1 MKQSFSIQR
10 IRDFIYRDT
19 LLLKGSLITA
29 FSVAAAFLFIAIWA
43 NLRGDYVLTQVEY
56 ATIFGI
62 IFIPIGLFLTFAIFR
77 EANNKQHNHF
87 YFSLPISPLEKLLAT
102 WFTTSILYTVLFSV
116 FAMII
121 GQLAIAS
128 GSMLS
133 KAEFHLLPMFSE
145 NYWSVIKFYI
155 IIQPLFLLGAIAFNK
170 NRLGK
175 TIFWILL
182 AVIGFAV
189 LNGVLCFTV
198 NDGAVDMFSSE
209 QFDSNAFELAIKDFS
224 SIGSWFWAI
233 ILGPVM
239 LLAAYFKLTEK
250 EV

>member
-1 MKQSFSIQR
+1 MKQQFSIQR
-10 IRDFIYRDT
+10 IRNFIYRDIT
-19 LLLKGSLITA
+19 LLRSSLMIA
-29 FSVAAAFLFIAIWA
+29 FSVAAAFFFIAIWV
-43 NLRGDYVLTQVEY
+43 NLRGDYIITQNEF

-62 IFIPIGLFLTFAIFR
+62 IFIPIGLYLTFSIFR
-77 EANNKQHNHF
+77 EANNKQLNHF

-102 WFTTSILYTVLFSV
+102 WFATSILYTIVFSI
-116 FAMII
+116 FAMVI
-121 GQLAIAS
+121 GQLAIAT

-133 KAEFHLLPMFSE
+133 KTTLHLLPMYSE
-145 NYWSVIKFYI
+145 SYWSVVKFYLV
-155 IIQPLFLLGAIAFNK
+155 IQPLFLLGAIAFNK

-175 TIFWILL
+175 TVFWVLIV
-182 AVIGFAV
+182 VIGLAV
-189 LNGVLCFTV
+189 LNGILCFTV

-209 QFDSNAFELAIKDFS
+209 QFDANAFDLAVNDFS
-224 SIGSWFWAI
+224 VIGKWFWTI

>member
-10 IRDFIYRDT
+10 IRDFIYRDIT
-19 LLLKGSLITA
+19 LLRGSLITA
-29 FSVAAAFLFIAIWA
+29 FSVAAAFLFIAIWV
-43 NLRGDYVLTQVEY
+43 NLRGDYIITQSEF
-56 ATIFGI
+56 AIIFGI

-77 EANNKQHNHF
+77 EANNKQLNHF
-87 YFSLPISPLEKLLAT
+87 YLSLPISPLEKLLAI
-102 WFTTSILYTVLFSV
+102 WFATSILYTILFSV
-116 FAMII
+116 FTMII
-121 GQLAIAS
+121 GQLAIAT

-133 KAEFHLLPMFSE
+133 KVEFHLLPMFSE
-145 NYWSVIKFYI
+145 NYWSVIKSYV

-175 TIFWILL
+175 TIFWVLIL
-182 AVIGFAV
+182 VIGFAV
-189 LNGVLCFTV
+189 LNGILCFTV

-209 QFDSNAFELAIKDFS
+209 QFDSNAFDLAIKDFS
-224 SIGSWFWAI
+224 SIGSWFWGI
-233 ILGPVM
+233 IMGPIM

>member
-10 IRDFIYRDT
+10 IRDFIYRDIT
-19 LLLKGSLITA
+19 LLRGSLITA
-29 FSVAAAFLFIAIWA
+29 FSVAATFLFIAIWA
-43 NLRGDYVLTQVEY
+43 ILQGDYIVTHDEF
-56 ATIFGI
+56 ATVFGI

-77 EANNKQHNHF
+77 EANNKQLNHF

-102 WFTTSILYTVLFSV
+102 WFATSILYSIVFSV
-116 FAMII
+116 IALII
-121 GQLAIAS
+121 GQLAIVT

-145 NYWSVIKFYI
+145 SYWSVITSYMV
-155 IIQPLFLLGAIAFNK
+155 IQPLFLLGAIAFNK

-175 TIFWILL
+175 TIFWVLL
-182 AVIGFAV
+182 FVIGFGV
-189 LNGVLCFTV
+189 LNGILCFTV

-209 QFDSNAFELAIKDFS
+209 QLDSNAFDLATKDFS

-239 LLAAYFKLTEK
+239 LLAAYYKLTEK

>member
-1 MKQSFSIQR
+1 MKSPFNIQR
-10 IRDFIYRDT
+10 IRHFIYRDIT
-19 LLLKGSLITA
+19 LLKSSLIIA
-29 FSVAAAFLFIAIWA
+29 FSVASAFLFIAIWA
-43 NLRGDYVLTQVEY
+43 NLRGDYIVTQNEF

-77 EANNKQHNHF
+77 EANNKQLNHF

-102 WFTTSILYTVLFSV
+102 WFTTSIIYTILFSV

-121 GQLAIAS
+121 GQLAIAT
-128 GSMLS
+128 GSILS
-133 KAEFHLLPMFSE
+133 KAEFHVLPMFSE
-145 NYWSVIKFYI
+145 NYWLVIKSYI

-175 TIFWILL
+175 TIFWVLL
-182 AVIGFAV
+182 FVIGFSV

-198 NDGAVDMFSSE
+198 NDGAVDMFSTE
-209 QFDSNAFELAIKDFS
+209 QFDSNAFDMAMNDFS
-224 SIGSWFWAI
+224 SIGSWFWGI

-239 LLAAYFKLTEK
+239 LLAAYYKLTEK

>member
-1 MKQSFSIQR
+1 MKQSFSIQH
-10 IRDFIYRDT
+10 IRDFIYRDIT
-19 LLLKGSLITA
+19 LLRGSLTIA
-29 FSVAAAFLFIAIWA
+29 FSVAAAFFFIAIWA
-43 NLRGDYVLTQVEY
+43 SLRGDYTVTQNEF

-77 EANNKQHNHF
+77 EANNKQLNLF

-102 WFTTSILYTVLFSV
+102 WFATSILYSILFSI

-121 GQLAIAS
+121 GQLAIAT

-145 NYWSVIKFYI
+145 SYWSVIKFYV
-155 IIQPLFLLGAIAFNK
+155 IIQPLFLLGAITFNK

-175 TIFWILL
+175 TIFWVLVF
-182 AVIGFAV
+182 VIGFAV

-198 NDGAVDMFSSE
+198 NNGAVEMFSTE
-209 QFDSNAFELAIKDFS
+209 QLNSNAFDLAIEDFS
-224 SIGSWFWAI
+224 SVGKWFWGI
-233 ILGPVM
+233 ILGPIM

-250 EV
+250 EI

>member
-1 MKQSFSIQR
+1 MKQPFSIQR
-10 IRDFIYRDT
+10 IRDFIYRDIT
-19 LLLKGSLITA
+19 LLRGSLITA
-29 FSVAAAFLFIAIWA
+29 FSVATAFFFIAIWA
-43 NLRGDYVLTQVEY
+43 SLSRDYVVTQFEF

-77 EANNKQHNHF
+77 EANNKQLNHF

-102 WFTTSILYTVLFSV
+102 WFATSILYTLLFSV

-121 GQLAIAS
+121 GQLAIAT

-133 KAEFHLLPMFSE
+133 RTEFHLLPMFSE
-145 NYWSVIKFYI
+145 SYWSVIKLYI
-155 IIQPLFLLGAIAFNK
+155 IIQPLFLVGAIAFSN

-175 TIFWILL
+175 TVFWVLVF
-182 AVIGFAV
+182 VIGFGV

-198 NDGAVDMFSSE
+198 NNGAVDMFSSE
-209 QFDSNAFELAIKDFS
+209 QFDSNAIDLAVKDFS
-224 SIGSWFWAI
+224 SVGKWFWGI
-233 ILGPVM
+233 ILGPTM

>member
-10 IRDFIYRDT
+10 IRDFIYRDIT
-19 LLLKGSLITA
+19 LLRGSLIIA
-29 FSVAAAFLFIAIWA
+29 FSVAAAFFFIAIWA
-43 NLRGDYVLTQVEY
+43 SLRSDYVVTQSEFS
-56 ATIFGI
+56 TIFGI

-77 EANNKQHNHF
+77 ETNNKQLNHF

-102 WFTTSILYTVLFSV
+102 WFATSILYSILFSV
-116 FAMII
+116 LAMII
-121 GQLAIAS
+121 GQLAIAT

-133 KAEFHLLPMFSE
+133 KVEFHLLPMFSE
-145 NYWSVIKFYI
+145 SYWSVIKFYI
-155 IIQPLFLLGAIAFNK
+155 IIQPLFLLGAVAFNK

-175 TIFWILL
+175 TIFWVLVFI
-182 AVIGFAV
+182 IGFAV

-198 NDGAVDMFSSE
+198 NNGAVDMFSTE
-209 QFDSNAFELAIKDFS
+209 QYNSNAFDLAMNDFE
-224 SIGSWFWAI
+224 GVGRWFWGI
-233 ILGPVM
+233 ILGPIM